1 MTFGNLEIFFFFNE
15 KMMMMV
21 PLSFYFLFLKMNE
34 VWSNAPSLGH
44 EFMILKNVNLIIFFF
59 NSDAGDDFFFF
70 FFLKIDK

>member
-44 EFMILKNVNLIIFFF
+44 EFMILKNVNLIIFFLIVMQVMI
-59 NSDAGDDFFFF
+59 FFFF
-70 FFLKIDK
+70 

>member
-44 EFMILKNVNLIIFFF
+44 EFMILKNVNLIIFFLIVMQVMI
-59 NSDAGDDFFFF
+59 FFF
-70 FFLKIDK
+70 FFLKTDK